1 MKDRGSKEK
10 AKMIKEQLIVELQ
23 KEKAFWS
30 YLPISINPS
39 TINDELLIAYTLRY
53 LDLSEIELLYM
64 IFTPRKIKL
73 AWKKFLI
80 PEGEYLYTL
89 NRFLAW
95 YYFGAKKP
103 DAYIKSLQT
112 RHLNKLLNHER
123 SN

>member
-1 MKDRGSKEK
+1 MKDRKSKEK
-10 AKMIKEQLIVELQ
+10 AKMIKEQLIFELQ

-30 YLPISINPS
+30 YLPISISPS

-64 IFTPRKIKL
+64 IFTPRKTKL

>member
-1 MKDRGSKEK
+1 MKDRESKEK
-10 AKMIKEQLIVELQ
+10 AKIIKEQLILELQ

-30 YLPISINPS
+30 YLPISICPS